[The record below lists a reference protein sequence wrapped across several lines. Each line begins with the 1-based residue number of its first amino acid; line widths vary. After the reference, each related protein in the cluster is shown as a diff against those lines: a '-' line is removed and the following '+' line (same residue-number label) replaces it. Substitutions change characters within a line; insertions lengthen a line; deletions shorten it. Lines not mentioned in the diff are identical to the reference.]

1 MINYL
6 FSGLDK
12 EKGFTKEQGEYLKKD
27 IKSNVKIVYICSIP
41 DNYER
46 SDEQLLRYT
55 NMFKNIDI
63 KFSKE
68 SVIDKRITKE
78 TAKELI
84 NEADIIFLMGGS
96 PELQMNFILEY
107 DLVNE
112 IKNKNIV
119 LGVSAGSMNQSK
131 RVMYKDDFDNYK
143 LKDYQGLGLVDINI
157 FPHVDLSKDIMKEG
171 EEINQ
176 IIPLILLPNDSFVRV
191 ENNKIDIIGKTIPNK
206 TKTRK

>member
-12 EKGFTKEQGEYLKKD
+12 EKGFTKEQENYLKKD
-27 IKSNVKIVYICSIP
+27 IKSNMKIVYICSIP

-55 NMFKNIDI
+55 NMFNNIDI

-68 SVIDKRITKE
+68 FVVDKRMNKE
-78 TAKELI
+78 TAIELI

-107 DLVNE
+107 DLING

-157 FPHVDLSKDIMKEG
+157 FPHVDLSEDIMKEG

-191 ENNKIDIIGKTIPNK
+191 ENKKVEIIGNNK
-206 TKTRK
+206 NKVRKI

>member
-6 FSGLDK
+6 FSGTAK
-12 EKGFTKEQGEYLKKD
+12 KKGFTKEQREYLKKD
-27 IKSNVKIVYICSIP
+27 IKSNMKIVYISSIP

-46 SDEQLLRYT
+46 SDEQLLRYAT
-55 NMFKNIDI
+55 FFNNIDI

-68 SVIDKRITKE
+68 SVIDKRMNKD

-84 NEADIIFLMGGS
+84 NETDIIFLMGGS
-96 PELQMNFILEY
+96 PELQMKFILEY

-131 RVMYKDDFDNYK
+131 RVIYKDDFDNYK

-157 FPHVDLSKDIMKEG
+157 FPHMDLNNKELMKEA
-171 EEINQ
+171 EEIKQ
-176 IIPLILLPNDSFVRV
+176 IIPLILLPNDSFIRV
-191 ENNKIDIIGKTIPNK
+191 ENNNVEIIGNHYI
-206 TKTRK
+206 

>member
-12 EKGFTKEQGEYLKKD
+12 EKGFTKEQEKYLKKD

-157 FPHVDLSKDIMKEG
+157 FPHVDLSEDIMKEG

-176 IIPLILLPNDSFVRV
+176 IIPLILLPNDSFIRV
-191 ENNKIDIIGKTIPNK
+191 ENNNVEIIGNNK
-206 TKTRK
+206 NKVRKI